1 MKKATLFLL
10 MVVVLSLLGCGNTK
24 PVNTKPVADA
34 GACQAV
40 VIRQTVQ
47 LDGSGSTD
55 ADGDPL
61 TYIWWITSAP
71 RGYYGASLSDRTIVN
86 PTFTPDVAGEYK
98 VQLVVND
105 GVEDSDADSIMVVAE
120 IPNNNN
126 SFNVFS
132 CSFLPNSTIELP
144 SGGSYWI
151 RMSIGFEV
159 DNGYNEAVQ
168 DYENISLS
176 VTLDG
181 NELELYESTRI
192 EYNRVAGF
200 WEINGY
206 YHTGVLEK
214 GTYEIIGT
222 SYRSGTYVGS
232 AVFFV
237 IADEEE

>member
-10 MVVVLSLLGCGNTK
+10 VVVVLLLSGCVNTK

-40 VIRQTVQ
+40 VIKQTVQ
-47 LDGSGSTD
+47 LDGSGSSD

-61 TYIWWITSAP
+61 TYDWVIASVP
-71 RGYYGASLSDRTIVN
+71 RGSRASLSDMTIVN
-86 PTFTPDVAGEYK
+86 PTFTPDVAGEYTI
-98 VQLVVND
+98 QLVVND
-105 GVEDSDADSIMVVAE
+105 GVENSDADRIMVVAE
-120 IPNNNN
+120 IPNNTN

-132 CSFLPNSTIELP
+132 YSFLPGSTIKLA

-151 RMSIGFEV
+151 RMSIGFEG
-159 DNGYNEAVQ
+159 DNGYNEAVD

-176 VTLDG
+176 VTLNG

-192 EYNRVAGF
+192 EYNHLVNF

-206 YHTGVLEK
+206 YYTGVLEK
-214 GTYEIIGT
+214 GTYEIVGT
-222 SYRSGTYVGS
+222 SYRGGNYVGS
-232 AVFFV
+232 AKFFI
-237 IADEEE
+237 IAG